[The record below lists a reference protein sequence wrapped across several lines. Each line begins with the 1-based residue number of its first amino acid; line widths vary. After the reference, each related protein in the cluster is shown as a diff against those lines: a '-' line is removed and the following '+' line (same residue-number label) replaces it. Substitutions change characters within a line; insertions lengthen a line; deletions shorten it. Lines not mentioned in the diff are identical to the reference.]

1 MQLHIT
7 NGDAVL
13 YLFRKG
19 GLPGTQLA
27 WRDALHEGPVF
38 ADCSLE
44 ELSVARARYLGDA
57 GYGNPIKLNYDFE
70 KRDAVMKTASMFDE
84 IVLWF
89 EHDLY
94 DQLQLLQLLDYFARE
109 DTMPGWVQ
117 LVQSDSYLGM
127 LEPTELLAFLP
138 KRRPIS
144 SDTFSFAQRAWKAF
158 AAPSPLEFNGLRAE
172 VPSGLPFVR
181 AAIERLCE
189 EFPSAENGLS
199 RTQMQILDSAARGVG
214 RKEELFRVSQSREEA
229 AYLGDTVFY
238 KYVDELVNSP
248 SALLMETAG
257 SYAPTLLGSRVLN
270 GDADWLETRPID
282 RWIGG
287 VHLTAKTQWR
297 WDAHAKTLIER
308 THR

>member
-1 MQLHIT
+1 MLHIT
-7 NGDAVL
+7 NGDSVL

-44 ELSVARARYLGDA
+44 ELSIARAQYLADA

-70 KRDAVMKTASMFDE
+70 KRDAVMRTAGRFNE

-109 DTMPGWVQ
+109 DTMPGRVQ

-144 SDTFSFAQRAWKAF
+144 SEMFAFAQRAWKAF
-158 AAPSPLEFNGLRAE
+158 AASSPLEFRALRGEA
-172 VPSGLPFVR
+172 PGGLPFVP

-189 EFPSAENGLS
+189 EFPSAANGLS
-199 RTQMQILDSAARGVG
+199 RTQMQILDSAARGAA
-214 RKEELFRVSQSREEA
+214 RKEELFRISQSREEA
-229 AYLGDTVFY
+229 AYLSDVVFF
-238 KYVDELVNSP
+238 KYVAELAGSS
-248 SALLMETAG
+248 SALLMETG
-257 SYAPTLLGSRVLN
+257 GIFAPTLLGSRVLS
-270 GDADWLETRPID
+270 GDADWLETQPID

-287 VHLTAKTQWR
+287 VHLTPNAQWR
-297 WDAHAKTLIER
+297 WDARAKTLVEWR
-308 THR
+308 KP